1 MGTTT
6 DQSGLQSQLDEGKE
20 RVGEMA
26 TRAKVEGRE
35 RLREQLDQR
44 TTEVGEDVR
53 SAAQAVRRTVQ
64 QLRTEGNGRAA
75 DLLESMADRGERLG
89 GYLREADGDRML
101 RDVEG
106 FARRQPW
113 LFTGAGALIG
123 FMAARFMKA
132 SSGSRYST
140 SSSDGRLA
148 GREPGHATQQ
158 LPPRSGSAQ
167 ALREEPYGSRS
178 EQPVSAGGGSSG
190 VG

>member
-1 MGTTT
+1 
-6 DQSGLQSQLDEGKE
+6 
-20 RVGEMA
+20 MA
-26 TRAKVEGRE
+26 TRAKFEGRE
-35 RLREQLDQR
+35 RLREQIDQR

-75 DLLESMADRGERLG
+75 DLLEGIADRGERLG

-123 FMAARFMKA
+123 FMTARFVKA

-140 SSSDGRLA
+140 SHDARFTGPESRSRS
-148 GREPGHATQQ
+148 QQ
-158 LPPRSGSAQ
+158 LPPRSGSTQ
-167 ALREEPYGSRS
+167 VLRDEQYGSRS
-178 EQPVSAGGGSSG
+178 EQSVSTGGGSSG